1 MTTDANASAHMR
13 TSAEHRLARAKPL
26 PNEVDVFGITHPG
39 RVRATNADHYLIASF
54 YRAMK
59 VHSSSLEPESFPPL
73 STYTRGFLFLVADG
87 VGALSQA
94 AEGSATAIQ
103 AVSQYILD
111 MSDVSMQAEPSR
123 EPEVAERMRTF
134 ALRAHEV
141 LRGDSPPDASGSNAT
156 TFTMAMG
163 IWPRYFIIH
172 VGDSRCYQFRN
183 RKLQCLTT
191 DQTMAQAMVDSGV
204 ITKEKAEASHWK
216 HVLVSAMGSTQIEP
230 ELKVIDIDWGDTLLL
245 CSDGLTRHVSDAEI
259 ERRLGGG
266 GTSEAIAKDLLNQAL
281 ERGGA
286 DNVTIVLVQVPAPV

>member
-1 MTTDANASAHMR
+1 MTTDAKPSSEQMK
-13 TSAEHRLARAKPL
+13 TSSEHRMARAKPL
-26 PNEVDVFGITHPG
+26 PNEVDVFGLTHPG

-59 VHSSSLEPESFPPL
+59 VHSASLDPDSFPPL

-123 EPEVAERMRTF
+123 AGEIAERMRTF

-141 LRGDSPPDASGSNAT
+141 LRGDTPADVSGSNAT

-172 VGDSRCYQFRN
+172 AGDSRCYQYRA
-183 RKLQCLTT
+183 RRLQRLTT

-204 ITKEKAEASHWK
+204 MSKEKAEASQWK
-216 HVLVSAMGSTQIEP
+216 HVLVSALGSSQLEP
-230 ELKVIDIDWGDTLLL
+230 ELKVIDIDWGDSLLL
-245 CSDGLTRHVSDAEI
+245 CSDGLTRHVEDAEI
-259 ERRLGGG
+259 ERRLGAG
-266 GTSEAIAKDLLNQAL
+266 GTSETICNDLLNQAL

-286 DNVTIVLVQVPAPV
+286 DNITIVLVQLPPP

>member
-1 MTTDANASAHMR
+1 MDGKAQAQMA
-13 TSAEHRLARAKPL
+13 TSSEHRLARAKPL
-26 PNEVDVFGITHPG
+26 PSEVDAFGITHPG

-94 AEGSATAIQ
+94 AEGSAQAIQ

-123 EPEVAERMRTF
+123 EPEVADRMRAF

-141 LRGDSPPDASGSNAT
+141 LRGETPPDASGSNAT

-172 VGDSRCYQFRN
+172 VGDSRAYQFRKH
-183 RKLQCLTT
+183 KLERLTT
-191 DQTMAQAMVDSGV
+191 DQTMAQAMIDSGV
-204 ITKEKAEASHWK
+204 LTKEKAEASQWK
-216 HVLVSAMGSTQIEP
+216 HVLISALGSTQIEP
-230 ELKVIDIDWGDTLLL
+230 ERKVIDIEWGDTLLL
-245 CSDGLTRHVSDAEI
+245 CSDGLTRHVSDEEI
-259 ERRLGGG
+259 ARRLDAG
-266 GTSEAIAKDLLNQAL
+266 GTSEAISTDLLNQAL
-281 ERGGA
+281 ERGGL
-286 DNVTIVLVQVPAPV
+286 DNVTIVLVQVPPP